1 MLSIIE
7 AVIVLVAT
15 ALLTL
20 QGIQHDVEMRRQ
32 DVLSV
37 EGKNQAVITAALS
50 KWVTDKYASLVGQMV
65 GSKATAIAPPTLA
78 DLRAGGYLK
87 ANYATGPI
95 WGGNYMIQMSVGPD
109 NCSTGSGSCQV
120 SYVFYSSQPVTRL
133 GKPDV
138 AGAGIVA
145 QAAGNDF
152 GISTTQ
158 NPATIKG
165 LNGRWYAVNPV
176 PGAPAAIVMA
186 TNGPSSDGNS
196 VFIRRDGALKWTG
209 SQDVNGVDLHNVG
222 NIDAQGTIAA
232 PMIATSNA
240 AVSNAIRTPGT
251 LAIQNAAGTG
261 PAPIS
266 SGDSTVNGNATITG
280 TATMGSIA
288 VPRAAC
294 AGTGIASAADGSGML
309 FSCQRDP
316 ISGLRQWLPVGGTW
330 QQYAR
335 YLVSHGAWVPAP
347 SCNAGGTPEV
357 LLAPQSVYIDPT
369 AAVSFNADGVG
380 PWTISITDGSGNPI
394 SINAVAT
401 TYCAY

>member
-1 MLSIIE
+1 
-7 AVIVLVAT
+7 
-15 ALLTL
+15 
-20 QGIQHDVEMRRQ
+20 
-32 DVLSV
+32 
-37 EGKNQAVITAALS
+37 
-50 KWVTDKYASLVGQMV
+50 MV